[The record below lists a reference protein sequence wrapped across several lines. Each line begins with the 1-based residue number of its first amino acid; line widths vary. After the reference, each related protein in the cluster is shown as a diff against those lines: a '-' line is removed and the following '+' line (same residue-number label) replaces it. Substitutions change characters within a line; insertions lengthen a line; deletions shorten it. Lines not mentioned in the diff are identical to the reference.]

1 MSSMDVGQ
9 GDCGATY
16 GKQSG
21 CQPMKR
27 VVTTFLHGLREVKQR
42 LAKRRSEYELL
53 QLSGCMLHD
62 IGVSQVGMD
71 YLADR
76 GRIIFRSV
84 YIEQTE

>member
-9 GDCGATY
+9 GDCAATY
-16 GKQSG
+16 GNQSG

-27 VVTTFLHGLREVKQR
+27 VATVFLHALWEVTQR
-42 LAKRRSEYELL
+42 LAIRRSELEFL
-53 QLSGCMLHD
+53 QLSDCILRD
-62 IGVSQVGMD
+62 IGVSHGGMD

-76 GRIIFRSV
+76 GRIISRSV